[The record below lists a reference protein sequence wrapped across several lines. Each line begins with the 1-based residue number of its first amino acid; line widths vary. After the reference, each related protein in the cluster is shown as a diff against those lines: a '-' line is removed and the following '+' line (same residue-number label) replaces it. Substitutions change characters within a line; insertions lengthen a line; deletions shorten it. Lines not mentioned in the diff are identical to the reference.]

1 MPGET
6 WQEAL
11 AAIERGADAASLEH
25 QTLDFKAPDANLKST
40 LRTLADAAVC
50 FANADGGTIVVG
62 VRDRGGPASIVG
74 IGPDLSTEVVRRG
87 IFDRT
92 QPHLTVR
99 AQRERYGDVDVLVV
113 TVLAG
118 VVPCATSDGTA
129 SRRLGDECRPFTPDQ
144 QREWLVG
151 RGQLDW
157 SEHPSGVGL
166 DEVSRLEIER
176 LRDRLHATGRDDLVR
191 LETKRLLG
199 DLRLTSGDELR
210 NAGLLLVGTEEA
222 IRRAMP
228 TYGYGYQYR
237 PTAGSEATARLRE
250 TRPLLAGIERVSDV
264 IESRASV
271 RPLNLA
277 GGLQLTLVD
286 FPPRA
291 VRELVVNAFI
301 HRNYE
306 ANGSVEVEHTPD
318 GLDVL
323 SPGGLVAGVTADN
336 ILTHPSAPRNR
347 LLTET
352 VALLGIAERTGQGID
367 RAYRELLRLGKRPI
381 SVVDTGSLV
390 RVRIEGGAGNDAF
403 ARFVAGLP
411 DDRQGDLDV
420 LLTLSLLCQRRTIG
434 EKHLAPVIQRTVP
447 EAASVL
453 SRLASDSAPL
463 VEPTRR
469 GGTYRLGQDALV
481 GLGRAVRYHAAAA
494 GDFDAKVAGHLRE
507 YGTITNRTLQ
517 RLFDLSIWG
526 ARDALRDLQQR
537 GIVEK
542 VSQARTGP
550 GVQYGPGP
558 NLPKDPPR
566 ARRGKEV
573 PPD

>member
-1 MPGET
+1 M
-6 WQEAL
+6 
-11 AAIERGADAASLEH
+11 AAIELGADAASLEH
-25 QTLDFKAPDANLKST
+25 QTLDFKAPAANLKST
-40 LRTLADAAVC
+40 LRTLTDAAVC

-62 VRDRGGPASIVG
+62 VRDHGGPSSIVG
-74 IGPDLSTEVVRRG
+74 VSPELSNEVVRRG

-92 QPHLTVR
+92 RPQLTVR
-99 AQRERYGDVDVLVV
+99 AERERHGEVDLLIL

-129 SRRLGDECRPFTPDQ
+129 SRRLDAECRPFTPDQ
-144 QREWLVG
+144 QREWLVS

-157 SEHPSGVGL
+157 SEQPSGVGL
-166 DEVSRLEIER
+166 DEVSRLEVER
-176 LRDRLHATGRDDLVR
+176 LRDLLQATGRDHLVG
-191 LETKRLLG
+191 LETKRLLA

-222 IRRAMP
+222 IRRAVP

-250 TRPLLAGIERVSDV
+250 TRALLAGIERVSDV
-264 IESRASV
+264 IESRTNV
-271 RPLNLA
+271 RPLNVA
-277 GGLQLTLVD
+277 GGLQLTLID

-291 VRELVVNAFI
+291 VRELVVNAFL

-306 ANGSVEVEHTPD
+306 ASGTVEVEHTPE

-323 SPGGLVAGVTADN
+323 SPGGLVAGITADN
-336 ILTHPSAPRNR
+336 ILTHPSTPRNR

-352 VALLGIAERTGQGID
+352 VALLGVAERTGQGID
-367 RAYRELLRLGKRPI
+367 RAYRELLRLGKQPI
-381 SVVDTGSLV
+381 AVIDTGSLV

-411 DDRQGDLDV
+411 DDRQSDLDA
-420 LLTLSLLCQRRTIG
+420 LLALSLLCQRRTISA
-434 EKHLAPVIQRTVP
+434 KHLAPVLQRTVP
-447 EAASVL
+447 EATSAL
-453 SRLASDSAPL
+453 SRLASDSTPL

-469 GGTYRLGQDALV
+469 GGTYRLSQDALV

-494 GDFDAKVAGHLRE
+494 GDFDTKVADHLRE

-517 RLFDLSIWG
+517 RLFDLSMWG

-542 VSQARTGP
+542 VSEVPTGP

-558 NLPKDPPR
+558 NLPKAPPR
-566 ARRGKEV
+566 AKRKGS
-573 PPD
+573 PSG